1 MQTINEYNSFISEI
15 INGRIVV
22 DDFQGVLYE
31 KNGQEINIDNV
42 ALGIKGFGLIQLL
55 LKNHQLNS
63 RTLLIIDEP
72 EIHLHPNWQVLYA
85 EILVL
90 ISKKL
95 EIPILLTSHSP
106 YFIEALKAFSEK
118 YEFKET
124 F

>member
-1 MQTINEYNSFISEI
+1 MVNKVKNKSIL
-15 INGRIVV
+15 

-72 EIHLHPNWQVLYA
+72 EIHLHPN
-85 EILVL
+85 
-90 ISKKL
+90 
-95 EIPILLTSHSP
+95 
-106 YFIEALKAFSEK
+106 
-118 YEFKET
+118 
-124 F
+124 